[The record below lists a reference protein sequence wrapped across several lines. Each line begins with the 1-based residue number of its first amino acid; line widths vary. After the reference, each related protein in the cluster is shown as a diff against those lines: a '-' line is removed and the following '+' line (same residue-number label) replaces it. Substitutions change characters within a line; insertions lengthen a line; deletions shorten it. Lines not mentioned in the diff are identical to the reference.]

1 MTKTPMHLLLYDEFC
16 EFEVAVLLSILRD
29 HPLVTVGIEER
40 TYVGE
45 GQLKVYPDVDIMSLD
60 PDDVH
65 LLIIPGGGPFMTYER
80 PELAERI
87 DRLNALFFHLRD
99 NSRITAA
106 ICGGP
111 EFLANA
117 GVLDGR
123 PMTHGMRGGGE
134 NPHFA
139 SCEYLDRDVVIDG
152 RTITAQGYAFVE
164 FAFEVA
170 RMFDPDTPA
179 EELREGYE
187 WYKKGSGF
195 EP

>member
-1 MTKTPMHLLLYDEFC
+1 MSAAMHLLLYDQFC

-29 HPLVTVGIEER
+29 HPLITVGLEDKV
-40 TYVGE
+40 YVGE
-45 GQLKVYPDVDIMSLD
+45 GQLKVSPDVNIMDLD
-60 PDDVH
+60 PSDVH
-65 LLIIPGGGPFMTYER
+65 LLIIPGGAPFMTYER
-80 PELAERI
+80 PELAEQVG
-87 DRLNALFFHLRD
+87 RLNSLFKHMQE
-99 NSRITAA
+99 NSRIIAA

-123 PMTHGMRGGGE
+123 PMTHGMRDGGN

-139 SCEYLDRDVVIDG
+139 ACRYIDQDVVIDG
-152 RTITAQGYAFVE
+152 RTITAQGYAYVE

-187 WYKKGSGF
+187 WYKKGKGF
-195 EP
+195 EA